1 MGSSSNLSVG
11 FGFLGIGGTFYYLL
25 NLNMKETSNHIT
37 NHISLTKFGIL
48 NIVLVSIYCFINL
61 TKWIFFGSLTLQEYN
76 NLREKIYYTIYE
88 FIIGLLIFKF
98 VNYSNYNLYQIDKI
112 NWKINLA
119 KFAFLFIC
127 IFLLKCFHY
136 TTSIR
141 LSSINNYNYQNNTD
155 NNNNDIIITDK
166 NNTKKDY
173 KLKVI
178 RLFFGI
184 SLMHYIDLKLIK
196 LFYNEIKLNNVS
208 NEISNLNSLLYIFGF
223 EILNLYPLI
232 IINSISFLICIFD
245 NYKQLQFKEIQ
256 AIKLKNMNGSEF
268 QQRKQELQEENEL
281 EAEEEVYKNKWKFKS
296 LRLLEVLGN
305 ISRLLNLFIF
315 NSFFM
320 INYTIP
326 AIHIIPES
334 YICFKTILIKS
345 RELINLNKNLKKIKI
360 LKKNCTISNKLSLNK
375 TDNLCIICREEL
387 SLNDKDK
394 FQLVNS
400 QNRVVMIKNCNHS
413 FHWDCLSNW
422 IVQSNSCPVCRIPT
436 N

>member
-25 NLNMKETSNHIT
+25 NMKETSNHIT

-48 NIVLVSIYCFINL
+48 NIGLVSIYCFINL

-76 NLREKIYYTIYE
+76 NLKEKICYTIYE

-98 VNYSNYNLYQIDKI
+98 VNYSNNNLYQIDRI

-119 KFAFLFIC
+119 KFAFLFLC

-141 LSSINNYNYQNNTD
+141 LSSINNYSYQNTNDSTNSD
-155 NNNNDIIITDK
+155 NNINNI
-166 NNTKKDY
+166 KKDY

-196 LFYNEIKLNNVS
+196 LFYNEIKQNNLS
-208 NEISNLNSLLYIFGF
+208 NEMSNLNSLLYIFGF

-245 NYKQLQFKEIQ
+245 NYKQIQFKEMQ
-256 AIKLKNMNGSEF
+256 AVKLKNMSGNDC
-268 QQRKQELQEENEL
+268 QRQEL
-281 EAEEEVYKNKWKFKS
+281 EEEEEGREGEESVYENNWKFES

-305 ISRLLNLFIF
+305 LLRLLNLFTF

-320 INYTIP
+320 IKYTIP

-334 YICFKTILIKS
+334 YTCFKTILVKS

-360 LKKNCTISNKLSLNK
+360 LKKNCSIPNQLSSNK

-387 SLNDKDK
+387 SFSDK
-394 FQLVNS
+394 FQPVNS
-400 QNRVVMIKNCNHS
+400 QNRVVMIKKCTHS

-422 IVQSNSCPVCRIPT
+422 IVQSNSCPICRIPT